1 MEQPPGLVDFA
12 IEHLPKMER
21 EQFLLWAE
29 LLKKRTGMR
38 FPDNRISFLVT
49 NLGMRM
55 RALGIND
62 YQRYFDYVQN
72 GRQGIIEWDRLIHHL
87 TVHET
92 RFLRHENT
100 LALITQH
107 YLPTSK
113 EQCPA
118 TPVSIHTWSVGCSTG
133 EEPYG
138 IAMAID
144 DHMNTLGCEYY
155 LGVTASDISRDAI
168 TQGQVGIYNSQKI
181 KKIGA
186 GWQDKYFEP
195 TRDGRFQVIEQLRKR
210 VCFNQLNI
218 LDIGDAPIGKM
229 DIITCHNLLIYFDQE
244 QRVQIAN
251 TLADHLLPG
260 GLLMLGVGELLNWTH
275 PHMERFHFAN
285 TLAFQRQ

>member
-1 MEQPPGLVDFA
+1 MEQPPGLVDFT
-12 IEHLPKMER
+12 IERLPQMER
-21 EQFLLWAE
+21 KQFLLWAE

-72 GRQGIIEWDRLIHHL
+72 GRQGVIEWDRLMHHL

-92 RFLRHENT
+92 RFLRHENSLT
-100 LALITQH
+100 LITQH
-107 YLPTSK
+107 YLPASP
-113 EQCPA
+113 EQCPT
-118 TPVSIHTWSVGCSTG
+118 TPMAIHTWSVGCSTG

-144 DHMNTLGCEYY
+144 DHMSTLGCEYY

-168 TQGQVGIYNSQKI
+168 AQGQAGIYDAKKI
-181 KKIGA
+181 KKIGPD
-186 GWQDKYFEP
+186 WRRKYFTP
-195 TRDGRFQVIEQLRKR
+195 TGDGRFQVVEQLRKR
-210 VCFNQLNI
+210 VCFHQLNI

-260 GLLMLGVGELLNWTH
+260 GLLMLGVGELLNWEH
-275 PHMERFHFAN
+275 PHMERFRFAN